1 MKKIFLITCCL
12 FLGINISLSE
22 MVSQRE
28 MVMGVQL
35 EGEKFIDS
43 KCPIRKANHSF
54 NEVVFEVNAPSGGNN
69 NSVNISFT
77 LKNEVNTV
85 SLRIADLYGNNIKT
99 LLDNKVLNK
108 ESFTFIENRLQS
120 GFYVIH
126 LNIDGKVHTSII
138 KI

>member
-1 MKKIFLITCCL
+1 MS
-12 FLGINISLSE
+12 GYSVIS
-22 MVSQRE
+22 
-28 MVMGVQL
+28 
-35 EGEKFIDS
+35 
-43 KCPIRKANHSF
+43 
-54 NEVVFEVNAPSGGNN
+54 NN